1 MGDSEHEYLE
11 KISKTKVDSSKKV
24 TEVLDVFGKSQ
35 KLKAESLKK
44 TEEMMTDAA
53 SDLEKLERDMAKNED
68 LSAESNNRVNEEIVA
83 ARSQI
88 RQKYDELKARISDR
102 VESSR

>member
-1 MGDSEHEYLE
+1 MDDSEHDYLE
-11 KISKTKVDSSKKV
+11 KISKTKFSSSNKV

-53 SDLEKLERDMAKNED
+53 NELEKLERDIAKKEE
-68 LSAESNNRVNEEIVA
+68 LSAESKKKLNDEITA
-83 ARSQI
+83 ARNQI
-88 RQKYDELKARISDR
+88 RQKYDELKSRISDHL
-102 VESSR
+102 E

>member
-1 MGDSEHEYLE
+1 MGDSEREYSE
-11 KISKTKVDSSKKV
+11 KISKAKLNSSKKV
-24 TEVLDVFGKSQ
+24 TEVLNVFGKAQ

-53 SDLEKLERDMAKNED
+53 SELEKLERDMGKNRD
-68 LSAESNNRVNEEIVA
+68 LSAESKTRLNEEITA

-102 VESSR
+102 AQ

>member
-1 MGDSEHEYLE
+1 MGDSEREYFE
-11 KISKTKVDSSKKV
+11 KISKTKFNSSNKV
-24 TEVLDVFGKSQ
+24 TEVLDVFSKSQ

-53 SDLEKLERDMAKNED
+53 SDLEKLERDMAKNKD
-68 LSAESNNRVNEEIVA
+68 LSAESHNRLNEEIVA

-88 RQKYDELKARISDR
+88 RLKYDDLKARIIDR
-102 VESSR
+102 VEPSR

>member
-1 MGDSEHEYLE
+1 MILNTNYLE
-11 KISKTKVDSSKKV
+11 KISKTKFNSSKKV

-44 TEEMMTDAA
+44 TEEMMTDAS
-53 SDLEKLERDMAKNED
+53 SDLEKLERDKTKNKD
-68 LSAESNNRVNEEIVA
+68 LSAESQKKINEEIAA

-88 RQKYDELKARISDR
+88 RQKYDELKTRIMDHVS
-102 VESSR
+102 

>member
-1 MGDSEHEYLE
+1 MGDSEGEYFE
-11 KISKTKVDSSKKV
+11 KISKTKFNSSNKV
-24 TEVLDVFGKSQ
+24 TEVLDVFSKSQ

-53 SDLEKLERDMAKNED
+53 SDLEKLERDMAKNKD
-68 LSAESNNRVNEEIVA
+68 LSAESHNRLNEEIVA

-88 RQKYDELKARISDR
+88 RLKYDDLKARIIDR
-102 VESSR
+102 VEPSR

>member
-1 MGDSEHEYLE
+1 MGDSEQNYIE
-11 KISKTKVDSSKKV
+11 KISKTKFDSSKKV

-44 TEEMMTDAA
+44 TEEMMTNAS
-53 SDLEKLERDMAKNED
+53 SDLEKLERDIAKNDD
-68 LSAESNNRVNEEIVA
+68 LSVESQTKLNEEIKA

-88 RQKYDELKARISDR
+88 RQKYEELKARISDR
-102 VESSR
+102 VQ

>member
-1 MGDSEHEYLE
+1 MGDSEQDYLE
-11 KISKTKVDSSKKV
+11 KISKTKFNSSKQV

-44 TEEMMTDAA
+44 TEEMMTKAA
-53 SDLEKLERDMAKNED
+53 TDLEKLERDKAKNQN
-68 LSAESNNRVNEEIVA
+68 LSADSQKKLNEEIVA

-88 RQKYDELKARISDR
+88 KQKYDELKARITGH
-102 VESSR
+102 VE

>member
-1 MGDSEHEYLE
+1 MGDSEQKYLE
-11 KISKTKVDSSKKV
+11 KISKTKFDSSKKV

-44 TEEMMTDAA
+44 TEEMMTKAA
-53 SDLEKLERDMAKNED
+53 SDLEKLERDKAKNKD
-68 LSAESNNRVNEEIVA
+68 LSAESQKKINEEIAA

-88 RQKYDELKARISDR
+88 RQKYDELKTRIT
-102 VESSR
+102 EHAQ

>member
-1 MGDSEHEYLE
+1 MGDSEQDYLE
-11 KISKTKVDSSKKV
+11 KISKTKFNSSRQV

-44 TEEMMTDAA
+44 TEEMMTKAA
-53 SDLEKLERDMAKNED
+53 TDLEKLERDKAKNKD
-68 LSAESNNRVNEEIVA
+68 LSDESQKKLTEEIAA

-88 RQKYDELKARISDR
+88 KQKYDELKARITGHI
-102 VESSR
+102 E

>member
-1 MGDSEHEYLE
+1 MGNSEREYLE
-11 KISKTKVDSSKKV
+11 EISKTKFNSSKKV

-53 SDLEKLERDMAKNED
+53 SDLEKLERDKAKNHD
-68 LSAESNNRVNEEIVA
+68 LSAESQERLNEEIAV

-88 RQKYDELKARISDR
+88 KQKYDELKARIMDHVS
-102 VESSR
+102 

>member
-1 MGDSEHEYLE
+1 MGDSEREYLE
-11 KISKTKVDSSKKV
+11 KISKTKFNSSKKV

-53 SDLEKLERDMAKNED
+53 SDLEKLERDKAKNKD
-68 LSAESNNRVNEEIVA
+68 LSAESQKRLNEEITA

-88 RQKYDELKARISDR
+88 KIKYDELKARI
-102 VESSR
+102 VEHVG

>member
-1 MGDSEHEYLE
+1 MGDSELEYLE
-11 KISKTKVDSSKKV
+11 KISKMKFNSSKKV

-44 TEEMMTDAA
+44 NEEMMTKAA
-53 SDLEKLERDMAKNED
+53 SDLEKLERDKAKNKE
-68 LSAESNNRVNEEIVA
+68 LSNESQKKISEEIAA

-88 RQKYDELKARISDR
+88 RQKYDELRARITERER
-102 VESSR
+102 VQ

>member
-1 MGDSEHEYLE
+1 MGDSELEYLE
-11 KISKTKVDSSKKV
+11 RISKTKFNSSKKV

-44 TEEMMTDAA
+44 TEEMMTNAA
-53 SDLEKLERDMAKNED
+53 NELEKLERDIAKNED
-68 LSAESNNRVNEEIVA
+68 LSAESQTKLNEEIKT

-88 RQKYDELKARISDR
+88 RQKYDELKTRISDR
-102 VESSR
+102 VQ

>member
-1 MGDSEHEYLE
+1 MGDSEQEYLE
-11 KISKTKVDSSKKV
+11 KISKMKFNSSKKV

-44 TEEMMTDAA
+44 TEEMMTKAA
-53 SDLEKLERDMAKNED
+53 SDLEKLERDKVKNKD
-68 LSAESNNRVNEEIVA
+68 LSAESQKKINEEIAA

-88 RQKYDELKARISDR
+88 RQKYDELKTRIT
-102 VESSR
+102 EHAQ

>member
-1 MGDSEHEYLE
+1 MGDSEREYLE
-11 KISKTKVDSSKKV
+11 KISKTKFNSSKKV
-24 TEVLDVFGKSQ
+24 TEVLDIFGKSQ

-53 SDLEKLERDMAKNED
+53 SDLEKLERDKTKNKD
-68 LSAESNNRVNEEIVA
+68 LSAESQKKINEEIAA

-88 RQKYDELKARISDR
+88 RQKYDELKARIMDH
-102 VESSR
+102 VL